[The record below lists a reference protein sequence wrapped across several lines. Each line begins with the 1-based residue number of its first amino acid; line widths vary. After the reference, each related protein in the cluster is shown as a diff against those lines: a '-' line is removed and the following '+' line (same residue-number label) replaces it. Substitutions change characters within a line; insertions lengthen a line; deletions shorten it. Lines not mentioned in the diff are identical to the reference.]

1 LRLALHLLADLDV
14 DFEEFGDAAV
24 EADGFAL
31 VEIGFAVRR
40 VDAFRGA
47 GFEETADVSGCCQ
60 SVVG

>member
-1 LRLALHLLADLDV
+1 LRLALHLLADLDI

-40 VDAFRGA
+40 VDAF
-47 GFEETADVSGCCQ
+47 
-60 SVVG
+60 